1 MTAAVLG
8 TALLLAAQ
16 AAPAEVRFVTLAK
29 GGSSGLRQ
37 PMRTVV
43 RTAAQ
48 WAALWKEHGG
58 TVEPPPP
65 RPPVDFRRDAVIVV
79 ALGPRPTAGWGVEIT
94 RIDRL
99 PTETVVHVR
108 QRRPAPDALTAQVL
122 TQPYH
127 FVRVPR
133 PRGAV
138 RFVDE
143 PETAPTT
150 PVR

>member
-1 MTAAVLG
+1 MAAAVLAS
-8 TALLLAAQ
+8 ALLLAAPV
-16 AAPAEVRFVTLAK
+16 APAEVRFVTVAQ
-29 GGSSGLRQ
+29 GGASGLRQ
-37 PMRTVV
+37 PLRTVV
-43 RTAAQ
+43 RTPSQ
-48 WAALWKEHGG
+48 WAALWKEHGR
-58 TVEPPPP
+58 TAEPPPP

-143 PETAPTT
+143 PQTAPAR
-150 PVR
+150 PVH